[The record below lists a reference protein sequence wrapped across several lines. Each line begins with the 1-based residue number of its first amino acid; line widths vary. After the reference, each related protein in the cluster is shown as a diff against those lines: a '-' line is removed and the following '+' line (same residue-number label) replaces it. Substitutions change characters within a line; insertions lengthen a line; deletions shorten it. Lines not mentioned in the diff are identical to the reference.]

1 MAPLRVTAVIG
12 LLILASCMI
21 GPDYKK
27 PDVAALVPTDWRWK
41 VAAPQ
46 DTSPKGPWW
55 TVFDDPTLDELETIA
70 VSNNQNLRAA
80 VARVDEARA
89 VARLSRS
96 EFFPELSLDP
106 SYRRER
112 TSGNPPTPIPFPI
125 PAANLSTYSVPLDLS
140 YEIDLWGRV
149 RRSFES
155 AQAQAQASVSDYENV
170 LLTLTADVAVNYFLV
185 RALDAEIA
193 TLRRTL
199 RSRSESL
206 RILKE
211 RFAAGVVLG
220 SDVEQANTAFAT
232 AETDLADV
240 IRQRAETLNALAV
253 LCGTPASTFELD
265 ERATAASPV
274 AVPADLPSAL
284 LERRPDIA
292 RAERILAVRNA
303 QIGVARAAYFPSI
316 HLTGQGGFLSNDAG
330 NLFSSD
336 SRVWSIGPRISI
348 PLFTA
353 GRTTAE
359 VKRSEAAYE
368 EALADYRQSVLVAFR
383 EVEDSLAQI
392 TLRNDQARAQTDALT
407 SAKHVVALA
416 QVRYDAGTVNYLEV
430 AEAERNALFQ
440 ERRQVQ
446 LHGQRF
452 AASVRLIKALG
463 GSWDRRSLAAR

>member
-1 MAPLRVTAVIG
+1 
-12 LLILASCMI
+12 
-21 GPDYKK
+21 
-27 PDVAALVPTDWRWK
+27 
-41 VAAPQ
+41 
-46 DTSPKGPWW
+46 
-55 TVFDDPTLDELETIA
+55 
-70 VSNNQNLRAA
+70 
-80 VARVDEARA
+80 
-89 VARLSRS
+89 
-96 EFFPELSLDP
+96 
-106 SYRRER
+106 
-112 TSGNPPTPIPFPI
+112 
-125 PAANLSTYSVPLDLS
+125 
-140 YEIDLWGRV
+140 
-149 RRSFES
+149 
-155 AQAQAQASVSDYENV
+155 
-170 LLTLTADVAVNYFLV
+170 
-185 RALDAEIA
+185 
-193 TLRRTL
+193 
-199 RSRSESL
+199 
-206 RILKE
+206 
-211 RFAAGVVLG
+211 
-220 SDVEQANTAFAT
+220 
-232 AETDLADV
+232 
-240 IRQRAETLNALAV
+240 
-253 LCGTPASTFELD
+253 
-265 ERATAASPV
+265 
-274 AVPADLPSAL
+274 VPADLPSAL

-292 RAERILAVRNA
+292 RAERNLAARNA